1 MLRKCALIVDDSKSA
16 QFVLG
21 KLLKEHG
28 LEVDTAESAE
38 EALDYLIRKRPD
50 AIFMDHLM
58 PGMDGFQAVKAIK
71 SNPNT
76 ATIPIMMY
84 TSQQG
89 EVYVGQA
96 RALGAVGV
104 LPKQTKQVE
113 VSNVLKSLNLI
124 PRPPSEATTTTAPPV
139 PPKRPE
145 PAAPKEAPATQKP
158 SREALTYAKLR
169 DLIEEVLTDQARE
182 QRQEFKKDVLASYD
196 IFAKRV
202 ISELRPHKQPDSAPP
217 PEPLERNFPWPTVL
231 GAGALAVLAL
241 VLVGLYMDARGK
253 LADLTAANAR
263 LRVSLNEQIAENSTQ
278 AEQLAELQKTQLSV
292 EEAES
297 RQAMDS
303 IEWAANQGGQYPYG
317 DIPLGDERVEAFR
330 ELISRLADIGFQ
342 GTLRIETH
350 SGIFCLAGEDASGF
364 RPAGDEVHVNDCSM
378 RGNPVEES
386 LAPGEHQSVAF
397 ANFLATSELLQG
409 DSIQVEVVS
418 VGPQRPLLDYPI
430 PTSDLTAGEWN
441 RIAALN
447 NRLEISLY
455 PQPSD

>member
-28 LEVDTAESAE
+28 LDVDTAESAE

-124 PRPPSEATTTTAPPV
+124 PRPATDAAKTAALAPARKPDPSAPP
-139 PPKRPE
+139 K
-145 PAAPKEAPATQKP
+145 KAPASPPQKP
-158 SREALTYAKLR
+158 PRESLTYAKLR
-169 DLIEEVLTDQARE
+169 DLIEEVLADQARE
-182 QRQEFKKDVLASYD
+182 QRQELKKDVLASYD

-202 ISELRPHKQPDSAPP
+202 ISELRPQKQPDTAPP
-217 PEPLERNFPWPTVL
+217 RPEEGHFPWSTVL

-241 VLVGLYMDARGK
+241 VLVGLYVGARND
-253 LADLTAANAR
+253 LAGVTEENAR
-263 LRVSLNEQIAENSTQ
+263 LRVSLNEQMTVNTEQ
-278 AEQLAELQKTQLSV
+278 AQHLAELQETQLSE

-297 RQAMDS
+297 RQAIDS
-303 IEWAANQGGQYPYG
+303 IEWGVNQAGQYPYG
-317 DIPLGDERVEAFR
+317 EIPLGDERVEAFR
-330 ELISRLADIGFQ
+330 ELIGRLAEVGFQ
-342 GTLRIETH
+342 GMLRIETH
-350 SGIFCLAGEDASGF
+350 SGIFCLVGEDASGF
-364 RPAGDEVHVNDCSM
+364 RPAGEEVGVDDCNR
-378 RGNPVEES
+378 RGNPAEDA

-409 DSIQVEVVS
+409 EGIQVEVVS

-447 NRLEISLY
+447 NRVEISLF
-455 PQPSD
+455 PQP

>member
-28 LEVDTAESAE
+28 LDVDTAESAE

-124 PRPPSEATTTTAPPV
+124 PKAPAEAPVTAAPP
-139 PPKRPE
+139 
-145 PAAPKEAPATQKP
+145 AAKKPEAPAPARRPPPVQKP
-158 SREALTYAKLR
+158 MRESLTYAKLR
-169 DLIEEVLTDQARE
+169 DLIEEVLADQARE
-182 QRQEFKKDVLASYD
+182 QRQELKKDVLASYD

-202 ISELRPHKQPDSAPP
+202 ISELRPQKQRDASLPP
-217 PEPLERNFPWPTVL
+217 PAVEQRFPWSTVL

-241 VLVGLYMDARGK
+241 VLVGLYIEARNN
-253 LADLTAANAR
+253 LASVTEENAR
-263 LRVSLNEQIAENSTQ
+263 LRVSLNEQITATATQ
-278 AEQLAELQKTQLSV
+278 AEQLAELQKTQLSAA
-292 EEAES
+292 EAES
-297 RQAMDS
+297 RQAIDS
-303 IEWAANQGGQYPYG
+303 IEWGVNQGGQYPYG
-317 DIPLGDERVEAFR
+317 EIPLGDERVEAFR
-330 ELISRLADIGFQ
+330 ELISRLAEVGFQ

-350 SGIFCLAGEDASGF
+350 SGIFCLVGEDASGF
-364 RPAGDEVHVNDCSM
+364 RPAGEEVRVNECKM
-378 RGNPVEES
+378 RGNPVEDA

-409 DSIQVEVVS
+409 EDIQVEVVS

-447 NRLEISLY
+447 NRVEISLF
-455 PQPSD
+455 PQP